1 MPIRPTL
8 VRTLAAAWLAASTL
22 LAAGA
27 GPAAA
32 LDPPQPLPGYHPAFV
47 TETDTRPWQDCLWA
61 SGAMLLDKWTN
72 GRDVVSR
79 QALRRL
85 SGDTHGGSTLA
96 DLRTAYAKLGIALAY
111 SPDGGATIT
120 WRTLLSRLEHGAG
133 AVLLGDDSKLPRWYG
148 RWDPPF
154 WRATDEGDNHAVY
167 IERYDRKRGRVW
179 LMDPLGRGDW
189 AGEWIS
195 VKALKAYAWTTRAG
209 VLSVAV
215 TPIAKPAPFTGVVVG
230 TAIATQTPRTLEVS
244 WGIRTP
250 DGWRF
255 PGADVTTRF
264 SVDPD
269 PLVLAA
275 TSAAPVAQLGSSD
288 LPARPVASVS
298 ERTLRAVTPLPLD
311 AGAYAATTTLKD
323 RRFGHVVARSG
334 PFAVFVPG
342 DRHAALD
349 LQAADT
355 TVIAGSAVNV
365 ALTVANIGSATWAE
379 GPLTIAASTQL
390 PVRRNTHVVARWIP
404 ISVRADALPGGTAV
418 DDPVAADPT
427 PPPDV
432 TLGVVPLAP
441 GGRSELD
448 GQVTVPETPGV
459 WAMVLDVRDDVDGSF
474 AALGSAPAVRVFVV
488 VGPGVIPT
496 QVGPIADG

>member
-1 MPIRPTL
+1 MSIRPTL
-8 VRTLAAAWLAASTL
+8 LRTLAAAWLASATL

-32 LDPPQPLPGYHPAFV
+32 LDPPQPLPGYRPAFV
-47 TETDTRPWQDCLWA
+47 TETDTRPWKDCLWA

-72 GRDVVSR
+72 GRDAVSR

-85 SGDTHGGSTLA
+85 SGDSHGGSTLA

-154 WRATDEGDNHAVY
+154 WRATGEGDNHAVY

-215 TPIAKPAPFTGVVVG
+215 TPTAKPAPFTGVAVG

-255 PGADVTTRF
+255 PGADVATRF
-264 SVDPD
+264 TVDPD

-275 TSAAPVAQLGSSD
+275 TAPQPLAQLVSGD
-288 LPARPVASVS
+288 LPARPVATAS

-311 AGAYAATTTLKD
+311 AGAYATTTTLKE
-323 RRFGHVVARSG
+323 RRFGRVVARSG
-334 PFAVFVPG
+334 TLAVFVPG
-342 DRHAALD
+342 ARHASLD
-349 LQAADT
+349 LQAPDT
-355 TVIAGSAVNV
+355 TVAAGSAVNV
-365 ALTVANIGSATWAE
+365 ALTVANIGSVTWAE

-390 PVRRNTHVVARWIP
+390 SVRRDTRVVARWIP
-404 ISVRADALPGGTAV
+404 ITVRADAPPDGAAV
-418 DDPVAADPT
+418 DGQVAAGAAA
-427 PPPDV
+427 PPAV
-432 TLGVVPLAP
+432 TLGQVPLAP
-441 GGRSELD
+441 GGRSELSA
-448 GQVTVPETPGV
+448 QVSVPETPGV
-459 WAMVLDVRDDVDGSF
+459 WALVIDVTDDVDGSF
-474 AALGSAPAVRVFVV
+474 AALGSAPAVRLFVV
-488 VGPGVIPT
+488 VDPGVIPV
-496 QVGPIADG
+496 QVGPVADG